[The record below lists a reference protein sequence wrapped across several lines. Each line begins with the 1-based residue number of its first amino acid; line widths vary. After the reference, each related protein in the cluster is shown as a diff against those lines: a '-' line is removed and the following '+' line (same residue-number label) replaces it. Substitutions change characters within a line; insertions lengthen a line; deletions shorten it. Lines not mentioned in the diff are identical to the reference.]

1 MAPMWLLT
9 VDISSETD
17 EPFACG
23 SGVLSLS
30 SPAEPG
36 TRCSL
41 NGSCHRIAQ
50 RSWAFRRRG
59 PADPAVRP
67 ALHLGA
73 HAVSPARLQ
82 RVESLRCSGQSAP
95 PTYTPTSRREA
106 LKGHRSRSLGLNRCG
121 TDDELKLA
129 VGVAQRGFDCFRRL
143 SLRDQE

>member
-1 MAPMWLLT
+1 MATMWLLT

-23 SGVLSLS
+23 SGVLSPS

-41 NGSCHRIAQ
+41 SGSCPRIAQ

-82 RVESLRCSGQSAP
+82 RVASALQP
-95 PTYTPTSRREA
+95 
-106 LKGHRSRSLGLNRCG
+106 
-121 TDDELKLA
+121 
-129 VGVAQRGFDCFRRL
+129 RRL
-143 SLRDQE
+143 VCRLKPPAGGPARRHPSTYG

>member
-17 EPFACG
+17 EPFACS
-23 SGVLSLS
+23 SGVLSPS

-36 TRCSL
+36 TRCPLS
-41 NGSCHRIAQ
+41 GSCPRIAQ

-82 RVESLRCSGQSAP
+82 RVASALQP
-95 PTYTPTSRREA
+95 
-106 LKGHRSRSLGLNRCG
+106 
-121 TDDELKLA
+121 
-129 VGVAQRGFDCFRRL
+129 RRL
-143 SLRDQE
+143 ACRRPGPSGRPARLHPVASGDIGKIGVTRPCPEKYFLVI